1 MNEERT
7 ESPAPVYDVSEQDIQ
22 LRLASVRVG
31 IWLTVIVCLGGIA
44 YALLTWDGPNRGLI
58 LALVGG
64 GLLTVPLVS
73 WLPTER
79 IIRSR
84 WREAFFFSW
93 STADVLLIAACAA
106 LDGGSRS
113 AYALLL
119 ILPFLFGSL
128 SYPLRI
134 TVLLGIV
141 DLTAFV
147 TIAFAVGGGLLYS
160 GFGAFALLCAA
171 LLSSWESQNEA
182 RRRGELAETAQALHK
197 SEATSSMQARQQLE
211 VARFGQLAL
220 SGAPTGRLQREATE
234 LLCRVLEVDI
244 AGVLK
249 LQPGGEELL
258 IVAAT
263 GLREEHIG
271 AATVPARFGS
281 QSGYTLATGT
291 AAVVTDWHYENRFA
305 KSRMADEYGALSGA
319 TVMIRAKG
327 QPYGVLGV
335 QHRAVREFSP
345 QDVSFIQAIANVLA
359 NAIERRS
366 SEEQTRHEALH
377 DPLTGLP
384 NRNLFLDRLEHALAH
399 ASRHADDV
407 AVLFL
412 DLDQFKLV
420 NDGLGHAAGDELL
433 AAVAPRLE
441 QALRPGDTVARFGG
455 DEFAVLV
462 EDISNERDATRVA
475 ERVAEALTT
484 PFILRR
490 REHFVSAS
498 IGISTGSGHEDPES
512 LIRDADAALYR
523 AKERGRGGY
532 EIFDEVMRS
541 RVIEHMQTENDLR
554 RALQRGELE
563 LHYQPLV
570 ALSDGSIAA
579 LEALLR
585 WRHPDRGL
593 IGPAGFIPVA
603 EESRLI
609 VPIGTWVLEEACR
622 QAAEWQALDPDAA
635 PVSVAVNL
643 SVRQL
648 ADPGLLDA
656 VTRAV
661 NTSGIDPASLHLE
674 LTESTLL
681 EDIETVER
689 SLNALRALGVHL
701 ILDDF
706 GIGFSSL
713 GYLKRLP
720 LSGIKLD
727 RSFVENLADG
737 IRGRGDRP
745 RGHRDGLRARDR
757 GRRRG
762 RRDARPASRHPR
774 ARLRVCPGLPLL
786 RADPRRRGR
795 GPAARA
801 DARGGLIRSTRRVE
815 LRWRG
820 SSLTSKGEANF
831 DLEHHFG

>member
-1 MNEERT
+1 LSEERA
-7 ESPAPVYDVSEQDIQ
+7 ESPAPVYDVSEEDIQ

-44 YALLTWDGPNRGLI
+44 YALLTWDRPNRGLI
-58 LALVGG
+58 LALTGA
-64 GLLTVPLVS
+64 GLLTAPLIN
-73 WLPTER
+73 WLPTEP

-84 WREAFFFSW
+84 WRETFFFTW
-93 STADVLLIAACAA
+93 SAADVILIAGCAA

-134 TVLLGIV
+134 TVLIGIV
-141 DLTAFV
+141 DIAAFV
-147 TIAFAVGGGLLYS
+147 VIAFGVGGGLLYS

-171 LLSSWESQNEA
+171 LLSSWESGNES
-182 RRRGELAETAQALHK
+182 RRRADLAETVRALHK
-197 SEATSSMQARQQLE
+197 SEATSSLQARQQLE

-220 SGAPTGRLQREATE
+220 AGAAIERLQSEAGE
-234 LLCRVLEVDI
+234 LLRRVLDVDL

-249 LQPGGEELL
+249 LQPEGDEFL
-258 IVAAT
+258 IVAGA

-271 AATVPARFGS
+271 TARVPAGYGS

-291 AAVVTDWHYENRFA
+291 AAVVTDWREETRFA
-305 KSRMADEYGALSGA
+305 KSGVADEYGSLSGA
-319 TVMIRAKG
+319 TVLIRAKG
-327 QPYGVLGV
+327 QPYGVLGI
-335 QHRAVREFSP
+335 QTGTVREFSP
-345 QDVSFIQAIANVLA
+345 EDVSFMQAIANVLA
-359 NAIERRS
+359 NAIERRT
-366 SEEQTRHEALH
+366 SEDRTRHEALH

-384 NRNLFLDRLEHALAH
+384 NRNLFLDRLEHALAQ
-399 ASRHADDV
+399 ASRHEASV

-433 AAVAPRLE
+433 ASVAPRLE

-455 DEFAVLV
+455 DEFAILV

-475 ERVAEALTT
+475 ERIAETLTR

-498 IGISTGSGHEDPES
+498 IGISIGSGHEEPGA
-512 LIRDADAALYR
+512 LIRDADAAMYR
-523 AKERGRGGY
+523 AKEHGRGGY

-570 ALSDGSIAA
+570 ALGDGSIAA

-593 IGPAGFIPVA
+593 VGPAGFIPVA

-622 QAAEWQALDPDAA
+622 QAARWQALDPDGP

-648 ADPGLLDA
+648 ADPGLLDS
-656 VTRAV
+656 VIRAID
-661 NTSGIDPASLHLE
+661 TSGIDPATLHLE

-681 EDIETVER
+681 EDIGSVER
-689 SLNALRALGVHL
+689 HLNSLRALGVHL
-701 ILDDF
+701 VLDDF

-727 RSFVENLADG
+727 RPFVENLADG
-737 IRGRGDRP
+737 SDDAAIVRAVAEMATSLGIAVVAEGVET
-745 RGHRDGLRARDR
+745 RDQLLATRELGCGFAQ
-757 GRRRG
+757 GFYFSEPIQ
-762 RRDARPASRHPR
+762 AEEVEA
-774 ARLRVCPGLPLL
+774 LL
-786 RADPRRRGR
+786 REPMPTVG
-795 GPAARA
+795 
-801 DARGGLIRSTRRVE
+801 
-815 LRWRG
+815 
-820 SSLTSKGEANF
+820 
-831 DLEHHFG
+831 

>member
-1 MNEERT
+1 M
-7 ESPAPVYDVSEQDIQ
+7 ESPTPVYDVSEQDIQ
-22 LRLASVRVG
+22 QRLASVKIGV
-31 IWLTVIVCLGGIA
+31 WLSVIVSLGGAI

-58 LALVGG
+58 LALVTG
-64 GLLTVPLVS
+64 GLLTAPLIS

-93 STADVLLIAACAA
+93 SAADVLLIAVCAA

-134 TVLLGIV
+134 TVLIGIV
-141 DLTAFV
+141 DIAAFIA
-147 TIAFAVGGGLLYS
+147 IAFGVGGGLLYG

-171 LLSSWESQNEA
+171 LLSSWESRNES
-182 RRRGELAETAQALHK
+182 RRRADLAQTARALQD

-220 SGAPTGRLQREATE
+220 AGAATGRLQSEATE
-234 LLCRVLEVDI
+234 LLRRVLEVDI

-249 LQPGGEELL
+249 LQPGDQEFL
-258 IVAAT
+258 IVAGA
-263 GLREEHIG
+263 GLREEQIG
-271 AATVPARFGS
+271 AATVPAGYGS

-291 AAVVTDWHYENRFA
+291 AAVVTDWRHETRFA
-305 KSRMADEYGALSGA
+305 KSPLADEYGALSGA
-319 TVMIRAKG
+319 TVLIRAKG
-327 QPYGVLGV
+327 EPYGVLGV
-335 QHRAVREFSP
+335 QDGTVREFSP
-345 QDVSFIQAIANVLA
+345 QDVSFMQAIANVLA
-359 NAIERRS
+359 NAMERRS
-366 SEEQTRHEALH
+366 SEERTRHEALH

-384 NRNLFLDRLEHALAH
+384 NRNLFLDRLEHALAQ
-399 ASRHADDV
+399 ASRHSAEV

-455 DEFAVLV
+455 DEFAILA
-462 EDISNERDATRVA
+462 EDISSERDATRVA
-475 ERVAEALTT
+475 ERIAESLTR
-484 PFILRR
+484 PFILPQ

-498 IGISTGSGHEDPES
+498 IGISIGSGQEEPEA

-570 ALSDGSIAA
+570 ALGDGSVSA

-593 IGPAGFIPVA
+593 VGPAGFIPA
-603 EESRLI
+603 
-609 VPIGTWVLEEACR
+609 
-622 QAAEWQALDPDAA
+622 
-635 PVSVAVNL
+635 
-643 SVRQL
+643 
-648 ADPGLLDA
+648 
-656 VTRAV
+656 TR
-661 NTSGIDPASLHLE
+661 
-674 LTESTLL
+674 
-681 EDIETVER
+681 
-689 SLNALRALGVHL
+689 
-701 ILDDF
+701 
-706 GIGFSSL
+706 
-713 GYLKRLP
+713 
-720 LSGIKLD
+720 
-727 RSFVENLADG
+727 
-737 IRGRGDRP
+737 
-745 RGHRDGLRARDR
+745 
-757 GRRRG
+757 
-762 RRDARPASRHPR
+762 
-774 ARLRVCPGLPLL
+774 
-786 RADPRRRGR
+786 
-795 GPAARA
+795 
-801 DARGGLIRSTRRVE
+801 
-815 LRWRG
+815 
-820 SSLTSKGEANF
+820 
-831 DLEHHFG
+831 